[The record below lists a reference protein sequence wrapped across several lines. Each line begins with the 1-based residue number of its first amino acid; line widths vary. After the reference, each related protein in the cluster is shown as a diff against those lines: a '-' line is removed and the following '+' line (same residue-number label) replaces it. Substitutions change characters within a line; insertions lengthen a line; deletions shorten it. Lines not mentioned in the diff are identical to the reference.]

1 MARSWTDEQIRV
13 IEQKNSN
20 LLVAAAAGS
29 GKTAVMVE
37 RIIRRVLDEENP
49 VDIDRIVVVTF
60 TKAAATQMRERI
72 AAALSAELLTR
83 KDEKRVRL
91 IRKQLALLDNAV
103 ICTIDSFCNYI
114 LRNYFNTIDLD
125 PSYRIGDEGELKLMM
140 SDVADEVIEEAYGQK
155 DAAFLEFVE
164 GQLPAKSD
172 KRLSEWI
179 ISLYTFSQSHP
190 YPEKWLVECKGWYD
204 ISSEEEF
211 ERSEVVGFVTDHI
224 KKLLKAGIDE
234 YRDMIEQLEGEGV
247 IEKYLP
253 TFNSDLAHFEA
264 AYNSGTYSELRQRL
278 GFKFD
283 RLANAP
289 KDADEELKNRAK
301 VLRDRV
307 KKSIGKLSEELLF
320 WSAEQN
326 VDMIRCMGASAKAFI
341 DLVLTFTQRYS
352 ERKSENNILSFSDV
366 EHLALRVL
374 RADGEFTHAA
384 KELQALYEEIY
395 IDEYQDS
402 NMVQELILT
411 AISRG
416 NNIFMVGDIKQS
428 IYSFRQA
435 DPGIFLE
442 KYNTYEEKQ
451 DAANALICLHRNFRS
466 RANVLYAVNDIF
478 ADIMHADLGG
488 VEYDAD
494 AQLVPGKS
502 FAVADGMSED
512 SDAVELMLCSVDDI
526 LLKTQES
533 EPDKEDGVTEDMQ
546 DEEKGKRELE
556 AEAIAARI
564 KKLTGSEPQLI
575 WDETLDG
582 GNGGY
587 RRAAY
592 KDIVILLRSANV
604 AGPEYANVLNNAG
617 IPAVCSTAYGY
628 FSASEIV
635 EILNILRVI
644 DNPRQDIALAGALRS
659 YFAYLTAQELAL
671 IKNFSPDTD
680 LYSAVVGYSRGEENG
695 GSDAGLVKRLQDFL
709 GFLDN
714 YREKAAYMPIHELIK
729 ELIYSTEYIVY
740 AASKKN
746 GRRRMANLD
755 MLVDKAAEYEK
766 TSFHG
771 LFNFLRYIDKIQKY
785 EVDMGE
791 ADTMSENDDVVRIM
805 SIHKSKGLEFPIV
818 FVADMEKKYNL
829 RDAAERVN
837 FHVKFGVGL
846 DMVDTQLRVRKKSFH
861 KKAMAESLKVNAIGE
876 ELRVLYVALTRAVEK
891 LILVGSVK
899 SADAAVEGWK
909 RRAETVGGDYGY
921 VYGSTNYL
929 DLAAPVFFK
938 KVTRARLRLEVVRD
952 VGKIGVAGELEYN
965 AAGAYTAGEGDVNVY
980 PSGAGD
986 AGNENAYPGESAN
999 LNKALESDAAA
1010 EVFKKRFNFE
1020 YAHEAAVHLP
1030 GKFSVSELKH
1040 EKIEEADEE
1049 AVHLV
1054 QLEKHKPAMQDG
1066 AEPERNDGALRGN
1079 AYHKVFEL
1087 FDYEVSPDVK
1097 SIREFIH
1104 GLVVSGRID
1113 EDYER
1118 LVNPKRLVDF
1128 LNTQLGQRMKK
1139 AALAGKMYRERQFIT
1154 GFPAYMI
1161 KQEYAGCEDIIMVQG
1176 IIDCCFEEDGQ
1187 FVIVDYKT
1195 DHVEPD
1201 NARDVLVKR
1210 YEKQLKL
1217 YADAVEQISG
1227 VKVKE
1232 CVIYSVS
1239 VSCEIKL

>member
-37 RIIRRVLDEENP
+37 RIIRRVLDEEKP

-83 KDEKRVRL
+83 KDEKRAGL

-190 YPEKWLVECKGWYD
+190 YPEEWLMECKGWYD

-224 KKLLKAGIDE
+224 KKLLKACIDE
-234 YRDMIEQLEGEGV
+234 YRDMIEQLEGEGG

-301 VLRDRV
+301 ALRDRG

-326 VDMIRCMGASAKAFI
+326 VDMIRCMGVSAKAFI
-341 DLVLTFTQRYS
+341 DLVLNFTQRYS

-374 RADGEFTHAA
+374 RVDGEFTHAA

-442 KYNTYEEKQ
+442 KYNTYEERQ

-466 RANVLYAVNDIF
+466 RANVLYGVNDIF

-488 VEYDAD
+488 VEYDQD

-502 FAVADGMSED
+502 FAAVDGMSED

-526 LLKTQES
+526 LLKTQET
-533 EPDKEDGVTEDMQ
+533 EQDATDGITEDTQ

-556 AEAIAARI
+556 AEVIAARI

-659 YFAYLTAQELAL
+659 YFCYLTAQELAL

-680 LYSAVVGYSRGEENG
+680 LYSAVVGYSHGEENG
-695 GSDAGLVKRLQDFL
+695 GSDAGLVKRLRDFL
-709 GFLDN
+709 GFLDD

-729 ELIYSTEYIVY
+729 ELIYGTEYIVY

-846 DMVDTQLRVRKKSFH
+846 DMVDTKLRVRKKSFH

-909 RRAETVGGDYGY
+909 RRAETAGGDYGY

-938 KVTRARLRLEVVRD
+938 KVTRARLRLEVVRNIGD
-952 VGKIGVAGELEYN
+952 IGVAGELEHDTT
-965 AAGAYTAGEGDVNVY
+965 GKEGIHT
-980 PSGAGD
+980 PSVCD
-986 AGNENAYPGESAN
+986 E
-999 LNKALESDAAA
+999 AAA
-1010 EVFKKRFNFE
+1010 EVFRKRFNFE

-1054 QLEKHKPAMQDG
+1054 QLEKHKPAMQDS

-1097 SIREFIH
+1097 SVREFIH
-1104 GLVVSGRID
+1104 GLVLTGRID

-1118 LVNPKRLVDF
+1118 LVNPKRFVEF

-1139 AALAGKMYRERQFIT
+1139 AALSGKMYRERQFIT
-1154 GFPAYMI
+1154 GFPAYKI
-1161 KQEYAGCEDIIMVQG
+1161 KQEYACCEDIIMVQG

-1187 FVIVDYKT
+1187 IVIVDYKT

-1201 NARDVLVKR
+1201 DARDILVKR
-1210 YEKQLKL
+1210 YEKQLRL

-1232 CVIYSVS
+1232 CIIYSVS
-1239 VSCEIKL
+1239 VSREIKL

>member
-37 RIIRRVLDEENP
+37 RIIRRVLDEEKP

-83 KDEKRVRL
+83 KDEKRAGL

-190 YPEKWLVECKGWYD
+190 YPEEWLMECKGWYD

-224 KKLLKAGIDE
+224 KKLLKACIDE
-234 YRDMIEQLEGEGV
+234 YRDMIEQLEGDGG

-253 TFNSDLAHFEA
+253 TFNSDLTHFEA

-301 VLRDRV
+301 ALRDRG

-326 VDMIRCMGASAKAFI
+326 VDMIKCMGASAKAFI

-374 RADGEFTHAA
+374 RVDGEFTHAA

-428 IYSFRQA
+428 VYSFRQA

-442 KYNTYEEKQ
+442 KYNTYEERQ

-466 RANVLYAVNDIF
+466 RANVLYGVNDIF

-488 VEYDAD
+488 VEYDQD

-502 FAVADGMSED
+502 FAAADGMSED

-526 LLKTQES
+526 LLKTQET
-533 EPDKEDGVTEDMQ
+533 EQDTADGITEDTQ

-556 AEAIAARI
+556 AEVIAARI

-659 YFAYLTAQELAL
+659 YFCYLTAQELAL

-680 LYSAVVGYSRGEENG
+680 LYSAVVGYSHGEENG
-695 GSDAGLVKRLQDFL
+695 GSDAGLVKRLRDFL
-709 GFLDN
+709 GFLDD

-729 ELIYSTEYIVY
+729 ELIYGTEYIVY

-846 DMVDTQLRVRKKSFH
+846 DMVDTKLRVRKKSFH

-909 RRAETVGGDYGY
+909 RRAETAGGDYGY

-938 KVTRARLRLEVVRD
+938 KVTRARLRLEVVRNIGD
-952 VGKIGVAGELEYN
+952 IGVAGELEHDTT
-965 AAGAYTAGEGDVNVY
+965 GKEGIHT
-980 PSGAGD
+980 PSVCD
-986 AGNENAYPGESAN
+986 E
-999 LNKALESDAAA
+999 AAA
-1010 EVFKKRFNFE
+1010 EVFRKRFNFE
-1020 YAHEAAVHLP
+1020 YAHEAAVHFP

-1054 QLEKHKPAMQDG
+1054 QLEKHKPAMQDS

-1097 SIREFIH
+1097 SVREFIH
-1104 GLVVSGRID
+1104 GLVLTGRID

-1118 LVNPKRLVDF
+1118 LVNPKRFVEF

-1139 AALAGKMYRERQFIT
+1139 AALSGKMYRERQFIT
-1154 GFPAYMI
+1154 GFPAYKI

-1187 FVIVDYKT
+1187 IVIVDYKT

-1201 NARDVLVKR
+1201 DARDILVKR
-1210 YEKQLKL
+1210 YEKQLRL

-1232 CVIYSVS
+1232 CIIYSVS
-1239 VSCEIKL
+1239 VSREIKL

>member
-204 ISSEEEF
+204 IITEEEF

-234 YRDMIEQLEGEGV
+234 YKDMIEQLEGEGG

-301 VLRDRV
+301 ALRDRV

-502 FAVADGMSED
+502 FADADGMSED

-533 EPDKEDGVTEDMQ
+533 EPDTADSVTENIQ

-556 AEAIAARI
+556 AEAIASRI
-564 KKLTGSEPQLI
+564 KKLTGSEPLLI

-659 YFAYLTAQELAL
+659 YFCYLTAQELAL

-680 LYSAVVGYSRGEENG
+680 LYSAVVGYSRGEENV

-729 ELIYSTEYIVY
+729 ELIYGTEYIVY

-909 RRAETVGGDYGY
+909 RRAETAGGDYGY

-938 KVTRARLRLEVVRD
+938 KVTRARLWLEVVRD
-952 VGKIGVAGELEYN
+952 VGGIGAAGELEHN
-965 AAGAYTAGEGDVNVY
+965 AAGTYTAGEGDVNVY

-1010 EVFKKRFNFE
+1010 EVFRKRFNFE

-1066 AEPERNDGALRGN
+1066 AEPEKNEGALRGN

-1097 SIREFIH
+1097 SVREFIH
-1104 GLVVSGRID
+1104 GLVLTGRID

-1118 LVNPKRLVDF
+1118 LVNPKRFVEF
-1128 LNTQLGQRMKK
+1128 LNTQLGKRMKK
-1139 AALAGKMYRERQFIT
+1139 VALAGKMYRERQFIT

-1227 VKVKE
+1227 VKVRE

>member
-37 RIIRRVLDEENP
+37 RIIRRVLDEEKP

-83 KDEKRVRL
+83 KDEKRAGL

-155 DAAFLEFVE
+155 DASFLEFVE

-190 YPEKWLVECKGWYD
+190 YPEEWLMECKSWYD

-211 ERSEVVGFVTDHI
+211 ERSEVVGFVNDHI
-224 KKLLKAGIDE
+224 KKLLKACIDE
-234 YRDMIEQLEGEGV
+234 YRDMIEQLEGDGG

-289 KDADEELKNRAK
+289 KDVDEELKNRAK
-301 VLRDRV
+301 ALRDRG

-366 EHLALRVL
+366 EHLALKVL

-442 KYNTYEEKQ
+442 KYNTYEERQ

-466 RANVLYAVNDIF
+466 RANVLYGVNDIF

-488 VEYDAD
+488 VEYDQD

-502 FAVADGMSED
+502 FAAVDGMSED

-526 LLKTQES
+526 LLKTQET
-533 EPDKEDGVTEDMQ
+533 EQDATDGITEDTQ

-556 AEAIAARI
+556 AEVIAARI

-659 YFAYLTAQELAL
+659 YFCYLTAQELAL

-680 LYSAVVGYSRGEENG
+680 LYSAVVGYSHGEENG
-695 GSDAGLVKRLQDFL
+695 GSDAGLVKRLRDFL
-709 GFLDN
+709 GFLDD

-729 ELIYSTEYIVY
+729 ELIYGTEYIVY

-846 DMVDTQLRVRKKSFH
+846 DMVDTKLRVRKKSFH

-909 RRAETVGGDYGY
+909 RRAETAGGDYGY

-938 KVTRARLRLEVVRD
+938 KVTRARLRLEVVRNIGD
-952 VGKIGVAGELEYN
+952 IGVAGELEHDTT
-965 AAGAYTAGEGDVNVY
+965 GKEGIHT
-980 PSGAGD
+980 PSVCD
-986 AGNENAYPGESAN
+986 E
-999 LNKALESDAAA
+999 AAA
-1010 EVFKKRFNFE
+1010 EVFRKRFNFE

-1054 QLEKHKPAMQDG
+1054 QLEKHKPAMQDS

-1097 SIREFIH
+1097 SVREFIH
-1104 GLVVSGRID
+1104 GLVLTGRID

-1118 LVNPKRLVDF
+1118 LVNPKRFVEF

-1139 AALAGKMYRERQFIT
+1139 AALSGKMYRERQFIT
-1154 GFPAYMI
+1154 GFPAYKI

-1187 FVIVDYKT
+1187 IVIVDYKT

-1201 NARDVLVKR
+1201 DARDILVKR
-1210 YEKQLKL
+1210 YEKQLRL

-1232 CVIYSVS
+1232 CIIYSVS
-1239 VSCEIKL
+1239 VSREIKL